1 MSAELLDLKRFRG
14 DYEKVA
20 DGKQRAIRAR
30 GKERVPLASLDQT
43 PRS

>member
-20 DGKQRAIRAR
+20 DGRLRAIRAR
-30 GKERVPLASLDQT
+30 GDEHVLQASLDQD

>member
-20 DGKQRAIRAR
+20 DGRLRAIRAR
-30 GKERVPLASLDQT
+30 GKERVPLASLDEF
-43 PRS
+43 PRN